1 MTGKKNPTK
10 RPVALP
16 RLYKSID
23 EFCVAHG
30 LELNVPIADLL
41 AAVQAEWFK
50 EAQK

>member
-1 MTGKKNPTK
+1 MTDKKTPVK

-23 EFCVAHG
+23 GFMQAHD
-30 LELNVPIADLL
+30 LNEQETIGMLL
-41 AAVQAEWFK
+41 NAIQAEWFK

>member
-1 MTGKKNPTK
+1 MDKKPTK

-16 RLYKSID
+16 RLYKSIE
-23 EFCVAHG
+23 EFCAAHSV
-30 LELNVPIADLL
+30 ELNMPIADLL